1 MVTTRHAANVQLEAE
16 FMLLYISLKVLEF
29 PDFFRLT
36 SFPEKSGNPVNTKIA
51 RSHSKNTKFIIIFS

>member
-1 MVTTRHAANVQLEAE
+1 LGGVNSLSISDMVTTRHAANVQLEAE

-36 SFPEKSGNPVNTKIA
+36 SFPEKKW
-51 RSHSKNTKFIIIFS
+51 